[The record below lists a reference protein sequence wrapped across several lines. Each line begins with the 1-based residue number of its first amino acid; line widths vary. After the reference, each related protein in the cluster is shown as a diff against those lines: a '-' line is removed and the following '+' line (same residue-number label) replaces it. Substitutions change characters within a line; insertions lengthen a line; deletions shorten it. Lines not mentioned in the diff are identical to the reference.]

1 MQLKPGSVGQSVQ
14 LTATPLLNTSDTTND
29 YVLDSTQISL
39 LPLGTGSFT
48 QLAVLSPGVTA
59 DFLADTG

>member
-1 MQLKPGSVGQSVQ
+1 VQLKPGSVGQSVQ

-39 LPLGTGSFT
+39 LPLGSGSFT

>member
-1 MQLKPGSVGQSVQ
+1 VGQSVQ

-39 LPLGTGSFT
+39 LPLGSGSFT

>member
-39 LPLGTGSFT
+39 LPLGSGSFT